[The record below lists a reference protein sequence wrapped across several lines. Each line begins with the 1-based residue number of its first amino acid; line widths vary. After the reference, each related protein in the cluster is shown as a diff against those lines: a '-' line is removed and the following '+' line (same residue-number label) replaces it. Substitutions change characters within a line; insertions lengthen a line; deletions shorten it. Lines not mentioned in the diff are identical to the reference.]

1 MIVNNPISIQG
12 EITRAVDLATLKQND
27 DNKAAFVQLDIQKE
41 RDGQETIRA
50 KRVLDKDDLENDG
63 ERHDAKEKGKNE
75 YMGDGGKNRRKQDGV
90 FLRKGPDNTLVKG
103 FDARI

>member
-1 MIVNNPISIQG
+1 MIINNPISIQG

-41 RDGQETIRA
+41 RDTQETTRA
-50 KRVLDKDDLENDG
+50 KRVMDKEDTDNEG

-75 YMGDGGKNRRKQDGV
+75 YMGDGGKGRKKQEGV